1 MSDRAAAT
9 MPRYATMMDRCAT
22 IWRICCAGVARTS
35 HSSGRWPMCR
45 PISAARSRRARP
57 SSLWQQLEHLR
68 IAQWDILEFS
78 RNPAHVS
85 PEWPAGYWP
94 ESALPWSEKA
104 DQRAMPGHCFSWSSL
119 SRSDCADS
127 PGAWQRSIDAFL
139 ADRTAMI
146 ALVANPAADLYR
158 PFPHGTGQTLLRE
171 ALVVADHN
179 AYHIGQIVLLRRLL
193 GCW

>member
-9 MPRYATMMDRCAT
+9 MPRCAT
-22 IWRICCAGVARTS
+22 IWRICCADVARTS
-35 HSSGRWPMCR
+35 RSSGRWPMCR
-45 PISAARSRRARP
+45 RISAARSRRARP
-57 SSLWQQLEHLR
+57 PPSGSNSSTCG

-94 ESALPWSEKA
+94 ESAP
-104 DQRAMPGHCFSWSSL
+104 PT
-119 SRSDCADS
+119 
-127 PGAWQRSIDAFL
+127 PGAWERSIDAFL

-179 AYHIGQIVLLRRLL
+179 AYHVGQIVLLRRLL